1 MYFHHVRLISV
12 GDLWFILVEIVGK
25 GEVLM
30 ILKCSNINNKFLDD
44 LIALGI
50 VKDERIDYMESKK
63 IMLEKITDIN
73 IMAQTFKS
81 SIKFVEHKLDWS
93 ELIIKID
100 QSIQI
105 KITSNCEVS
114 ESQNTNIKNN
124 QEELLLKVIEQK
136 TNIINDYRLFEK
148 VFNSLQQTERKVL
161 YYSFFEKY
169 SDAKLMTSHLQFLS
183 SATLTRLKKVATQ
196 NFVNAYLD
204 EAIM

>member
-81 SIKFVEHKLDWS
+81 SIKFVEHKLD
-93 ELIIKID
+93 
-100 QSIQI
+100 
-105 KITSNCEVS
+105 
-114 ESQNTNIKNN
+114 
-124 QEELLLKVIEQK
+124 
-136 TNIINDYRLFEK
+136 
-148 VFNSLQQTERKVL
+148 
-161 YYSFFEKY
+161 
-169 SDAKLMTSHLQFLS
+169 
-183 SATLTRLKKVATQ
+183 
-196 NFVNAYLD
+196 
-204 EAIM
+204 